1 MPGASCKGIRWVQ
14 GMLHLGID
22 DVCSLSGPW
31 EQTICL
37 LISNLYFYPE
47 DRICLI
53 LSFSFQETNLV
64 IAYNLPQI

>member
-1 MPGASCKGIRWVQ
+1 MPEVSCKGIRWVQ

-47 DRICLI
+47 NRICFF